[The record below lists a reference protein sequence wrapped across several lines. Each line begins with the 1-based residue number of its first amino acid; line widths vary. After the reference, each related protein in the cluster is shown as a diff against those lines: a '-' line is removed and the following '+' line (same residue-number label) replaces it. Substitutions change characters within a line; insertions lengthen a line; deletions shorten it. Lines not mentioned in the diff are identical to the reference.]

1 MKITKNIY
9 QKYAKTFEPGQVIF
23 KEGETGEEMFII
35 IQGEVEIRKRTSAK
49 AFKTLI
55 KFHEGDIFGEMA
67 LIENKSRSATAIALK
82 PCRMLVMNEALLDKM
97 LESNPDFAK
106 KMIRILSERIRKA
119 NAIIENIAST
129 NRQNQIY
136 NGLKE
141 YAQEK
146 GISTFKGHRVKLSEF
161 LEWARNRL
169 GISEKEITQTVQDLL
184 KRRVVAPSAL
194 GKEEIIVNLNRQIY

>member
-67 LIENKSRSATAIALK
+67 LIENKPRSATAIALK

-169 GISEKEITQTVQDLL
+169 GISEKEITQTIQDLL
-184 KRRVVAPSAL
+184 KRRIVAPSAL